1 MTTDKDLAW
10 FISRESLRVN
20 HCVDRIGASTHAI
33 SQRCGYECIDCSK
46 PLKHVFIC
54 CARPDGA
61 PRDSAADVVIQWAL
75 CAAAFRWNG
84 GSQPDSAAAGLGD
97 AADHNPR
104 LLLVDRLLWWLVEFQ
119 WTFGG
124 GDRADHRSRLDRK
137 WSWCGA
143 ALRI

>member
-10 FISRESLRVN
+10 FVSWESLRVIAALIA
-20 HCVDRIGASTHAI
+20 VEQALHAI
-33 SQRCGYECIDCSK
+33 SRRCGYECIDCSN

-75 CAAAFRWNG
+75 CAAAFRWHG
-84 GSQPDSAAAGLGD
+84 GSQPDPAFAGLGD

-104 LLLVDRLLWWLVEFQ
+104 LLLVDRLLRRPVELQ
-119 WTFGG
+119 WTFGS
-124 GDRADHRSRLDRK
+124 GDRVDH
-137 WSWCGA
+137 
-143 ALRI
+143 